1 MGVGKHLSVGSYYI
15 HKSYPGK
22 YYKFTS
28 HDDST
33 CAFKHTPLFGP
44 EDMLQSSFDKL
55 REWKAYRGNLP
66 ALCPD
71 DLVTKLLPHSS
82 TAVKNELLKA
92 KAYAGLLDAYLQHP
106 SAEKL
111 LVFGTDPDAVFVCKD
126 VKKGELQL
134 FPCGTLSLPKDGAEP
149 DMQCKPV
156 CKSKGNPAVFVI
168 NPPKCSI
175 HQGEAKEGSIIC
187 PFFWV
192 KAGDAEA
199 ANMQL
204 SSFTHE
210 SWFSIPVL
218 VNTKPIQ
225 KNSQLVMLS
234 TSLEAV
240 KEQAATE
247 PAKGT
252 KRKPTDKDHQASAKV
267 AGKKKSNS

>member
-1 MGVGKHLSVGSYYI
+1 
-15 HKSYPGK
+15 
-22 YYKFTS
+22 
-28 HDDST
+28 
-33 CAFKHTPLFGP
+33 
-44 EDMLQSSFDKL
+44 MLQSNFDKL
-55 REWKAYRGNLP
+55 KEWKAYKGNLP

-106 SAEKL
+106 LAEKL
-111 LVFGTDPDAVFVCKD
+111 LSFGTDPDAVFVCRD

-134 FPCGTLSLPKDGAEP
+134 FPCGTVSFPKDGAEP
-149 DMQCKPV
+149 DMQCKLV

-175 HQGEAKEGSIIC
+175 HQGEAKEGSMIC

-192 KAGDAEA
+192 KAVDAEA

-210 SWFSIPVL
+210 SWLSIPIL

-225 KNSQLVMLS
+225 KNSQLMMLA
-234 TSLEAV
+234 TSIEAE
-240 KEQAATE
+240 KEQAANE
-247 PAKGT
+247 PAKGS
-252 KRKPTDKDHQASAKV
+252 KRKKKEQDDQASAKV
-267 AGKKKSNS
+267 ADKKKSNK